1 MKILVVVDMQNDFID
16 MALGTKEAVAIVP
29 NVVAKITKGEWDKI
43 YVTYDTHGD
52 NYMETSEGQNLPV
65 PHCIKGSKG
74 WELNEKV
81 ENALQKVSCPVVKVE
96 KPTFGS
102 VHLAEMVGEDLAK
115 KECSVELVGLCTDI
129 CVVSNALLLKA
140 NYPEMPIA
148 LDSAC
153 VAAVTPETN
162 EAALATMQMCQIQ
175 IL

>member
-1 MKILVVVDMQNDFID
+1 MKILIVVDMQNDFID

-29 NVVAKITKGEWDKI
+29 NVVKKITDNNWDKI
-43 YVTYDTHGD
+43 YVTYDTHGED
-52 NYMETSEGQNLPV
+52 YMDTAEGKNLPV
-65 PHCIKGSKG
+65 SHCIKGSKG
-74 WELNEKV
+74 WELNKEV
-81 ENALQKVSCPVVKVE
+81 EMALQAADCPVVRVE

-102 VHLAEMVGEDLAK
+102 VRLAELVGEDLAK
-115 KECSVELVGLCTDI
+115 ADCCVELVGLCTDI

-162 EAALATMQMCQIQ
+162 EAALATMKMCQIQ